1 MANARAQQNQQ
12 LFNQAAGIYSQ
23 LGMGVPGFG
32 GKPGGGRF
40 TSHLQN
46 VITQGMNML
55 SQRRMQQMQQQMI
68 QAQQAQ
74 ASAMAN
80 LLKPKSQPKTLQSTL
95 ASGKAG
101 VQSARSRTQKAAMQS
116 GVRAANPLQAGAY
129 LQPAAGGGGASATP
143 YGSNINLA

>member
-1 MANARAQQNQQ
+1 MANARARQNRE
-12 LFNQAAGIYSQ
+12 LFNQAAGIYAQ
-23 LGMGVPGFG
+23 MGMGVPHYG
-32 GKPGGGRF
+32 GKHGKGRL
-40 TSHLQN
+40 TAHLQN

-55 SQRRMQQMQQQMI
+55 SQRRMQEMQRQMI

-80 LLKPKSQPKTLQSTL
+80 LLKPKSQPRTLQSTL

-101 VQSARSRTQKAAMQS
+101 VQSARSRTQKTAMQS
-116 GVRAANPLQAGAY
+116 GIRAANPLQAGAY
-129 LQPAAGGGGASATP
+129 LQPAAGGGGASSTP